1 MSGGPLTYSM
11 RAFAHRAAQVG
22 TDMALVAGAY
32 WLAYYFRFEGN
43 VPRRYERVYLATIL
57 VVVGLKLAVFIVARF
72 YTKWWRFTGV
82 RDLQAIVLAT
92 LLSSLLVTAVL
103 SQWQPEDI
111 PWPVPRS
118 VLLFDLLLTLILI
131 GGARFAVRSVVER
144 PPRSELVRK
153 GREVLICGAGDAGT
167 TLLREMK
174 RNRDLGYTC
183 VGLIDDD
190 PRKRR
195 LRVHGTR
202 VRGGRDDLPRILR
215 DIDVDEVIIAM
226 PSAPGRVRQEIAAA
240 CREAGVRCVTVPGLP
255 ELITGEV
262 TVSQLREVRVEDVL
276 GRAPVEIDFAR
287 VARYLNGRT
296 VLVTGAGGSIGRELC
311 RQVAAVGARRL
322 VMVDHSENNLFE
334 IDLELRERGHANLV
348 PVIADCKDAV
358 AVERVFAAE
367 RPEIVFHAAA
377 YKHVPMM
384 ELNPVQAVTN
394 NVLGTAVHRR
404 PPPSAGVER
413 FVLISTDKAV
423 RAHDRDGRLQA
434 RSPSWSSR
442 SPRAPTGLTR
452 FAAVRFGNVLGS
464 AGSGDPDL
472 PATRSPAAG
481 PVTVTHPEMTRYFMT
496 IPEAAQLVL
505 QAARPSAKGGD
516 IFVLDMGEPVSI
528 VDLAAAHDRAAA
540 DCART
545 RPTIEIV
552 LPASAPARSSTRS
565 SSTWTRRS
573 VRPDTGRSCA
583 PPGRRSTRSS
593 WRQACGSWPAA
604 RAPPT
609 PRGSPRP
616 CGRRCASAGRRRPA
630 ANTPTALHA
639 QRFRR
644 PSTHERDRLH
654 PLRPRPPCRVGG
666 DPVGR
671 APGPCAPALPG
682 ARPGGALRGSPP

>member
-1 MSGGPLTYSM
+1 MSRGPLTYSM
-11 RAFAHRAAQVG
+11 RAFLHRAAQVG
-22 TDMALVAGAY
+22 TDIALVAGAY

-43 VPRRYERVYLATIL
+43 VPRRYERLYLATIL
-57 VVVGLKLAVFIVARF
+57 VVVGLKLAVFVVARF

-82 RDLQAIVLAT
+82 RDLQAIVFAT
-92 LLSSLLVTAVL
+92 VVSSLLVTAVL

-118 VLLFDLLLTLILI
+118 VLLFDFLLTLILI

-174 RNRDLGYTC
+174 RNRGLGYTC

-334 IDLELRERGHANLV
+334 IDLQLRERGHADLV

-358 AVERVFAAE
+358 GIERVFDAE

-384 ELNPVQAVTN
+384 ELNPVQAVAN
-394 NVLGTAVHRR
+394 NALATAVMAELSERY
-404 PPPSAGVER
+404 GVER
-413 FVLISTDKAV
+413 FCLISTDKAV
-423 RAHDRDGRLQA
+423 EPKTVMGASKALAERIIESHGA
-434 RSPSWSSR
+434 
-442 SPRAPTGLTR
+442 TGLTR

-464 AGSGDPDL
+464 SGSVL
-472 PATRSPAAG
+472 PIFRRQIAQGG
-481 PVTVTHPEMTRYFMT
+481 PITVTHPDMTRFFMT
-496 IPEAAQLVL
+496 IPEAVQLVIE
-505 QAARPSAKGGD
+505 ATGIAEGGD

-528 VDLAAAHDRAAA
+528 MDLAKRMIELSDAEDEIAIEVVGIRPGEKLHEELFNVDEEVRPTRYGKIMRATRPPLDPLELAAGLQELANRTSTGNPDGVAEALWSTLRVGRTATTGGEHPDSAA
-540 DCART
+540 
-545 RPTIEIV
+545 RPTIPENI
-552 LPASAPARSSTRS
+552 
-565 SSTWTRRS
+565 
-573 VRPDTGRSCA
+573 
-583 PPGRRSTRSS
+583 
-593 WRQACGSWPAA
+593 
-604 RAPPT
+604 
-609 PRGSPRP
+609 
-616 CGRRCASAGRRRPA
+616 
-630 ANTPTALHA
+630 
-639 QRFRR
+639 
-644 PSTHERDRLH
+644 
-654 PLRPRPPCRVGG
+654 
-666 DPVGR
+666 DP
-671 APGPCAPALPG
+671 
-682 ARPGGALRGSPP
+682 